1 MSLITDNF
9 TLDLGEDSNLT
20 LTKSI
25 YNIQEPDKRQSSFT
39 KTVTVPSSSNN
50 DKIFQSWFDVNFVLD
65 NNNQFEPFF
74 NPNKKAPCI
83 LHTDTISQMT
93 GYAQLTDIVIVDGK
107 VEYKLTLY
115 GENRDLF
122 AVLTDRKMNELDLSE
137 FNHTYNE
144 TNIEASWSNTSGY
157 VYPMVDYG
165 DNHIH
170 WVNNKINATDWW
182 VTEHFKPWLFVK
194 TLVDKIF
201 QDAGF
206 SYYSSF
212 FNTDNFK
219 KLIFQ
224 SDVDGLTK
232 DDSEVDAL
240 SINATRTTTL
250 SYSSISNNKTALQCY
265 TNYPIIFDSELFD
278 PASQYN
284 STTGVTICDTT
295 GKYNPNVVYYFSVT
309 NNDVVPLYGNLKITI
324 AGIKSDGAVFFSESK
339 TIDFGLAV
347 GSPLNLAPSGTSSFD
362 FTLSGS
368 NIPINAGD
376 TFKVCLRSVENAVIQ
391 TGAFYYVNNLTIGTL
406 TNTEYSLTPSS
417 ETVYGDTVNM
427 SNLLD
432 SEMTQKEFIMNL
444 VKMFNLYIEPYYFR
458 TGDANSGK
466 YAQYLIETRDEY
478 FTNDVVDWTMNL
490 DNSKDFIIK
499 PSALI
504 DSKFLQFTYASD
516 NDLMNDLYTGQTGR
530 IYGDYLREID
540 NDFAKDT
547 KKIEISFSP
556 CVMSD
561 SSQTDHWSRIMP
573 VIKNQDGT
581 LRKDGKAKIL
591 FYNGLRSSSWN
602 FNGTGKTTYP
612 LASNVDDWDNPT
624 TDLYFK
630 QPKLIYYK
638 GDSKGQVTF
647 TNGTLFNKYYYRQIV
662 ETTDKNSKMIECYM
676 RLRPSDVH
684 NLSFRPLYFIRD
696 AYYRLYEMV
705 DHNYEDTTLCRF
717 LKINEATPIS
727 NASTTTRGGR
737 GVIIGT
743 TEKTPTKYIPID
755 TGIGDKWR
763 GGLKDVTSGGGVTGG
778 GVIKEGFVVNISG
791 NNVLTGGLYTGEV
804 IRDNTVALG
813 FNHDSVASGDT
824 YVTGME
830 GSPYYLLCDTT
841 LGDINVHLPD
851 ETLYPGNIIYIY
863 KSPSA
868 NHVYVYDSTD
878 ALFHTITA
886 SNKTHEIL
894 YTINGLILLT

>member
-39 KTVTVPSSSNN
+39 KTISVPSSVNN

-74 NPNKKAPCI
+74 NPNKKAPCV
-83 LHTDTISQMT
+83 LHTDTINQMT
-93 GYAQLTDIVIVDGK
+93 GYAQLTDISIVDGK

-122 AVLTDRKMNELDLSE
+122 AVLTDKKMNELDLSE
-137 FNHTYNE
+137 YNHIYNE
-144 TNIEASWSNTSGY
+144 TNIEASWYNTSGY

-170 WVNNKINATDWW
+170 WVNNQVNAMDWW

-206 SYYSSF
+206 SYYSTF

-224 SDVDGLTK
+224 SDVDGLSK
-232 DDSEVDAL
+232 DDSEVEAMSADAIVNTEL
-240 SINATRTTTL
+240 NYSNITPNRTGL
-250 SYSSISNNKTALQCY
+250 YCY
-265 TNYPIIFDSELFD
+265 TNYPIIFDNEIFD
-278 PASQYN
+278 PLAQYDP
-284 STTGVTICDTT
+284 TTGVT
-295 GKYNPNVVYYFSVT
+295 NVNSSGQYDVIFDLNVRVT
-309 NNDVVPLYGNLKITI
+309 NNDVYTI
-324 AGIKSDGAVFFSESK
+324 
-339 TIDFGLAV
+339 
-347 GSPLNLAPSGTSSFD
+347 PSGAIKTTFAVVK
-362 FTLSGS
+362 S
-368 NIPINAGD
+368 NGD
-376 TFKVCLRSVENAVIQ
+376 TIYSFTHTHQLLTGLVPTDYYEFNLGFGSTINVLTTDDFKLVVRATDIGG
-391 TGAFYYVNNLTIGTL
+391 TIFYPPTNLTVKVKADSTYTISPIPQTM
-406 TNTEYSLTPSS
+406 
-417 ETVYGDTVNM
+417 YGDTVNV
-427 SNLLD
+427 SSLLN

-458 TGDANSGK
+458 SGDANSGK

-478 FTNDVVDWTMNL
+478 FTNDVIDWTMNL
-490 DNSKDFIIK
+490 DNSKDFVIK

-556 CVMSD
+556 AIMMS
-561 SSQTDHWSRIMP
+561 SSQSDHWQDRIMP

-581 LRKDGKAKIL
+581 LRKDGKPKIL
-591 FYNGLRSSSWN
+591 FYNGLRTSTWN
-602 FNGTGKTTYP
+602 FNGTLKTSYP

-684 NLSFRPLYFIRD
+684 SLSFRPLYFIRD

-705 DHNYEDTTLCRF
+705 DHNYQDTTLCRF

-727 NASTTTRGGR
+727 NARTTTRGGR
-737 GVIIGT
+737 GVITGT

-755 TGIGDKWR
+755 TGIGDKFR
-763 GGLKDVTSGGGVTGG
+763 GGLKDVTSGGGVLGG
-778 GVIKEGFVVNISG
+778 GVIKEGFVVNVSG
-791 NNVLTGGLYTGEV
+791 NNVLTGGLYNQEI

-813 FNHDSVASGDT
+813 FNHDSVASGDV

-830 GSPYYLLCDTT
+830 GSPYYLMVDTS
-841 LGDINVHLPD
+841 LGNTTIHLPD
-851 ETLYPGNIIYIY
+851 ETLYQGNVIYI
-863 KSPSA
+863 KKTASA
-868 NHVYVYDSTD
+868 NSVYINDSLDSLFTTLTTLDST
-878 ALFHTITA
+878 
-886 SNKTHEIL
+886 SNIL
-894 YTINGLILLT
+894 YTKDGLIII